1 MKQIFISECI
11 CLSLQRFE
19 QFCLLEDNGLW
30 TSQKISICKSHSWP
44 TSITL
49 WLSHLQAILFCV
61 FFITSSV
68 HRRWQRCLQ
77 PEATVEQQEEQPV
90 WKRRKVRKIF
100 YNLLGKQHIFMAWI
114 CGFGHLEEVTL
125 QSADQSDGGL
135 RKEPE
140 EKSEVHLEIYFCTLF
155 CQAESRLEGKVQPW
169 QRSGGRWRRRGSW
182 RGTRRAAR
190 RRQSNSPS
198 TGWGWPEIQLLNPHC

>member
-90 WKRRKVRKIF
+90 WKRRKVRKCFIIF
-100 YNLLGKQHIFMAWI
+100 LGNSTFLWLGFVVLVTWKKWPSRARIKAMVGWGKNRRRRARFTLKYISALFSAKQNLDLRGKSNH
-114 CGFGHLEEVTL
+114 GNDLEEGGDEEEVGEEQGEQQGGGSPTL
-125 QSADQSDGGL
+125 LPLAEGDL
-135 RKEPE
+135 R
-140 EKSEVHLEIYFCTLF
+140 YNC
-155 CQAESRLEGKVQPW
+155 
-169 QRSGGRWRRRGSW
+169 
-182 RGTRRAAR
+182 
-190 RRQSNSPS
+190 
-198 TGWGWPEIQLLNPHC
+198 